1 MCINNCISAS
11 SDSQFQRHY
20 AKQSLSMHQKGQDSF
35 TACGGSPPSSILA
48 NPGKQTAQREERASL
63 GLTRTSFQETETKM
77 AIHVKKNERETRMV
91 WGVDGRVAFPSVG
104 PSEVKLFNIC
114 SFYLNL
120 LGIRKTLI

>member
-63 GLTRTSFQETETKM
+63 GLTRTSFQKMETKM
-77 AIHVKKNERETRMV
+77 AIHVKKKNERETRMV
-91 WGVDGRVAFPSVG
+91 WGVDGRESCF
-104 PSEVKLFNIC
+104 
-114 SFYLNL
+114 SFC
-120 LGIRKTLI
+120 GTF